1 MEQPYSG
8 EQINIEYANQ
18 KDTQFSVYVN
28 GQKEETITLPDSDGE
43 RAVFS
48 LVKHVDQDIIA
59 LAVDAEDAEV
69 NVGASA
75 VIYQID
81 LLKEAQRM
89 TRTISVS
96 HNAGGSV
103 TPDGE
108 WEVDYGASQTIAIHQ
123 IQAVFEPDVS
133 KTALEEL
140 VGEAN
145 QLDEGSYTADSRSML
160 MRALEEAERI
170 LAAEGATQD
179 EVDAAEEKLS
189 LALDALVRIEDKTE
203 LNALIEKAE
212 AYLEGEYTAES
223 IAALRT
229 AIDAAKIVADDVDAA
244 AEEVSE
250 AITNLSSAIAGLEK
264 IRLDTSALEHEI
276 ELVSE
281 MLASLDD
288 YVPSSVEG
296 LADKLAAAKET
307 LMNAAE
313 QSALDEATARLREA
327 RLMARTKADISAL
340 KAQAK
345 WLISDPEV
353 SQADVD

>member
-1 MEQPYSG
+1 M
-8 EQINIEYANQ
+8 
-18 KDTQFSVYVN
+18 
-28 GQKEETITLPDSDGE
+28 
-43 RAVFS
+43 
-48 LVKHVDQDIIA
+48 
-59 LAVDAEDAEV
+59 
-69 NVGASA
+69 
-75 VIYQID
+75 
-81 LLKEAQRM
+81 
-89 TRTISVS
+89 
-96 HNAGGSV
+96 
-103 TPDGE
+103 
-108 WEVDYGASQTIAIHQ
+108 
-123 IQAVFEPDVS
+123 
-133 KTALEEL
+133 
-140 VGEAN
+140 
-145 QLDEGSYTADSRSML
+145 
-160 MRALEEAERI
+160 
-170 LAAEGATQD
+170 
-179 EVDAAEEKLS
+179 
-189 LALDALVRIEDKTE
+189 
-203 LNALIEKAE
+203 
-212 AYLEGEYTAES
+212 
-223 IAALRT
+223 RT
-229 AIDAAKIVADDVDAA
+229 AIDAA

-288 YVPSSVEG
+288 YVLSSVEG

>member
-1 MEQPYSG
+1 MENGKWITAP
-8 EQINIEYANQ
+8 ARRLL
-18 KDTQFSVYVN
+18 FS
-28 GQKEETITLPDSDGE
+28 
-43 RAVFS
+43 
-48 LVKHVDQDIIA
+48 
-59 LAVDAEDAEV
+59 
-69 NVGASA
+69 
-75 VIYQID
+75 
-81 LLKEAQRM
+81 
-89 TRTISVS
+89 
-96 HNAGGSV
+96 
-103 TPDGE
+103 
-108 WEVDYGASQTIAIHQ
+108 Q

-145 QLDEGSYTADSRSML
+145 QLDEGSYTADSWSML

-223 IAALRT
+223 IADLRT
-229 AIDAAKIVADDVDAA
+229 AIDAAKIVADDADAA

>member
-1 MEQPYSG
+1 MENGKWITAP
-8 EQINIEYANQ
+8 ARRLL
-18 KDTQFSVYVN
+18 FS
-28 GQKEETITLPDSDGE
+28 
-43 RAVFS
+43 
-48 LVKHVDQDIIA
+48 
-59 LAVDAEDAEV
+59 
-69 NVGASA
+69 
-75 VIYQID
+75 
-81 LLKEAQRM
+81 
-89 TRTISVS
+89 
-96 HNAGGSV
+96 
-103 TPDGE
+103 
-108 WEVDYGASQTIAIHQ
+108 Q

-145 QLDEGSYTADSRSML
+145 QLDEGSYTADSWSML

-179 EVDAAEEKLS
+179 EVDAAEEKLL

-229 AIDAAKIVADDVDAA
+229 AIDAA

-353 SQADVD
+353 RQADVD

>member
-1 MEQPYSG
+1 ML
-8 EQINIEYANQ
+8 
-18 KDTQFSVYVN
+18 FS
-28 GQKEETITLPDSDGE
+28 
-43 RAVFS
+43 
-48 LVKHVDQDIIA
+48 
-59 LAVDAEDAEV
+59 
-69 NVGASA
+69 
-75 VIYQID
+75 
-81 LLKEAQRM
+81 
-89 TRTISVS
+89 
-96 HNAGGSV
+96 
-103 TPDGE
+103 
-108 WEVDYGASQTIAIHQ
+108 Q

-145 QLDEGSYTADSRSML
+145 QLDEGSYTADSWSML

-189 LALDALVRIEDKTE
+189 LALDALARIEDKTE

-229 AIDAAKIVADDVDAA
+229 AIDAA

-288 YVPSSVEG
+288 YVLSSVEG

>member
-1 MEQPYSG
+1 ML
-8 EQINIEYANQ
+8 
-18 KDTQFSVYVN
+18 FS
-28 GQKEETITLPDSDGE
+28 
-43 RAVFS
+43 
-48 LVKHVDQDIIA
+48 
-59 LAVDAEDAEV
+59 
-69 NVGASA
+69 
-75 VIYQID
+75 
-81 LLKEAQRM
+81 
-89 TRTISVS
+89 
-96 HNAGGSV
+96 
-103 TPDGE
+103 
-108 WEVDYGASQTIAIHQ
+108 Q

-145 QLDEGSYTADSRSML
+145 QLDEGSYTADSWSML

-229 AIDAAKIVADDVDAA
+229 AIDAA

-288 YVPSSVEG
+288 YVLSSVEG

>member
-1 MEQPYSG
+1 ML
-8 EQINIEYANQ
+8 
-18 KDTQFSVYVN
+18 FS
-28 GQKEETITLPDSDGE
+28 
-43 RAVFS
+43 
-48 LVKHVDQDIIA
+48 
-59 LAVDAEDAEV
+59 
-69 NVGASA
+69 
-75 VIYQID
+75 
-81 LLKEAQRM
+81 
-89 TRTISVS
+89 
-96 HNAGGSV
+96 
-103 TPDGE
+103 
-108 WEVDYGASQTIAIHQ
+108 Q

-140 VGEAN
+140 LGEAN
-145 QLDEGSYTADSRSML
+145 QLDEGSYTADSWSML

-179 EVDAAEEKLS
+179 EVDAAEEKLL

-229 AIDAAKIVADDVDAA
+229 AIDAA

-288 YVPSSVEG
+288 YVLSSVEG